1 MKLKLKRQQG
11 SGLVVGLAVA
21 GVVGVIAIA
30 CIGSY
35 VSAANDGNRMEQQL
49 KAKYQ
54 DNENVLSSGYQQLKG
69 VAGVTKMATQ
79 DQIDLFKAAV
89 TGRYGA
95 DGSKAVFQMITEQN
109 PKQDPLLYQ
118 KVQQV
123 VVATQKEFQTSQTEF
138 LDAKRNYETK
148 LGTVWGGMWLG
159 FAGYPKL
166 DLSKFVIISSE
177 GAGEAFR
184 TKKQAA
190 PDFGR

>member
-1 MKLKLKRQQG
+1 MKNLQKQKG
-11 SGLVVGLAVA
+11 SGLIVGLAIA
-21 GVVGVIAIA
+21 GVFGVIAVA
-30 CIGSY
+30 AIGSY
-35 VSAANDGNRMEQQL
+35 VSAANYGNRTEQQL
-49 KAKYQ
+49 QAKYT

-95 DGSKAVFQMITEQN
+95 DGSKAVFQSITEAN
-109 PKQDPLLYQ
+109 PVQDPQLYR

-123 VVATQKEFQTSQTEF
+123 VESTQKEFQLSQTQM
-138 LDAKRNYETK
+138 LDIKRSYQTE
-148 LGTVWGGMWLG
+148 LGSVWKGMWLG

-166 DLSKFVIISSE
+166 DLSKFAIVSSE
-177 GAGEAFR
+177 GASEAFR

>member
-1 MKLKLKRQQG
+1 MKRQQG
-11 SGLVVGLAVA
+11 SAAVVGLAALALVVVIGGTVA
-21 GVVGVIAIA
+21 V
-30 CIGSY
+30 SY
-35 VSAANDGNRMEQQL
+35 FSAASYGNRTEQQL

-79 DQIDLFKAAV
+79 DQIDLFKAAI

-95 DGSKAVFQMITEQN
+95 DGSKAVFQMLTENN
-109 PKQDPLLYQ
+109 PVQDKQLYR

-123 VVATQKEFQTSQTEF
+123 VEGTQKEFQVSQTQF
-138 LDAKRNYETK
+138 LDVKRSYETA
-148 LGTVWGGMWLG
+148 LGSPWQGFWLG
-159 FAGYPKL
+159 IAGYPKL

-177 GAGEAFR
+177 GASDAFR

>member
-1 MKLKLKRQQG
+1 MKNLNKQRG
-11 SGLVVGLAVA
+11 SGLVIGLVILAAVL
-21 GVVGVIAIA
+21 VIGGTIVA
-30 CIGSY
+30 SY
-35 VSAANDGNRMEQQL
+35 ISAANYGNRTEQQL

-79 DQIDLFKAAV
+79 DQIDLFKAAI

-95 DGSKAVFQMITEQN
+95 DGSKAVFQMITENN
-109 PKQDPLLYQ
+109 PVQDPQLYR
-118 KVQQV
+118 KVQQIV
-123 VVATQKEFQTSQTEF
+123 ESTQKEFQQSQTGM
-138 LDAKRNYETK
+138 LDIKRSYETE
-148 LGTVWGGMWLG
+148 LGSVWKGMWLG

-166 DLSKFVIISSE
+166 DLSKYTIISSE
-177 GAGEAFR
+177 GASEAFR

>member
-1 MKLKLKRQQG
+1 MKLKRQQG
-11 SGLVVGLAVA
+11 SGLVTGLVVA
-21 GVVGVIAIA
+21 GVFGAVLLGVGA
-30 CIGSY
+30 SY
-35 VSAANDGNRMEQQL
+35 FSAASYGNRTEQQL
-49 KAKYQ
+49 KAKYS

-95 DGSKAVFQMITEQN
+95 DGSKAVFQSITEQN
-109 PKQDPLLYQ
+109 PVQDPQLYR

-123 VVATQKEFQTSQTEF
+123 VESTQKEFQVSQTQM
-138 LDAKRNYETK
+138 LDIKRSYETA
-148 LGTVWGGMWLG
+148 LGSPWQGFWLG
-159 FAGYPKL
+159 VAGYPKI
-166 DLSKFVIISSE
+166 DLNKYVIISSE
-177 GAGEAFR
+177 GASEAFR

>member
-1 MKLKLKRQQG
+1 MKRQKG
-11 SGLVVGLAVA
+11 SALVVGLIAA
-21 GVVGVIAIA
+21 GVVGVIAVA
-30 CIGSY
+30 AIGSY
-35 VSAANDGNRMEQQL
+35 VSAANYGNRSEQQI

-95 DGSKAVFQMITEQN
+95 DGSKAVFQMIKEQN
-109 PKQDPLLYQ
+109 PVQDPQLYR

-123 VVATQKEFQTSQTEF
+123 VEGTQKEFQTSQTQF
-138 LDAKRNYETK
+138 LDIKRSYETE
-148 LGTVWGGMWLG
+148 LGSVWKGMWLG
-159 FAGYPKL
+159 FAGYPKI
-166 DLSKFVIISSE
+166 DLSKYTIVSSQ
-177 GAGEAFR
+177 GASDAFA